1 MMPVFL
7 TVESMDRLQATG
19 ELESLSFKPGVNV
32 LVGVPNT
39 GKTKWLQ
46 LLDYLLGDPGNN
58 PFEVA
63 VETGLSD
70 KYVSAGA
77 NLRIGE
83 TLFRVERRWQESG
96 AKTKV
101 FIDGRGLNAN
111 EFQEW
116 LLQQLGIPLLHF
128 PRGNPMSGQ
137 TWPELSFRM
146 LLRHMYRQQRF
157 WGDLADKQPEA
168 EQVACVLQF
177 LGVAERLYTDDYAQ
191 LIAKRMEVERL
202 SLRRDQYN
210 ETLGDVARD
219 ILSERSVSVTLTM
232 VGVKKARDSVGAEI
246 DLMGQHSG
254 KSRRIQRGHKVRVV
268 EERHAIRCHGRNR
281 SILPPLEPEQQR
293 TEERMV

>member
-1 MMPVFL
+1 VKPVFL
-7 TVESMDRLQATG
+7 SVESIDRLQAAG
-19 ELESLSFKPGVNV
+19 ELESLSFESGVNV

-46 LLDYLLGDPGNN
+46 LLDYLMGDPGNN
-58 PFEVA
+58 PFEGA
-63 VETGLSD
+63 VETGLAD

-83 TLFRVERRWQESG
+83 ALYRVERHWQESG

-101 FIDGRGLNAN
+101 FIDGKGLNPS

-116 LLQQLGIPLLHF
+116 LLQQLGVPLLHF

-177 LGVAERLYTDDYAQ
+177 LGVAERLYTEDYAQ
-191 LIAKRMEVERL
+191 LIAKKMEIERL
-202 SLRRDQYN
+202 RGRRDQYN
-210 ETLGDVARD
+210 ETLGDIARD
-219 ILSERSVSVTLTM
+219 ILSEPSVSVTLTIA
-232 VGVKKARDSVGAEI
+232 GVKKAKESVGAEI
-246 DLMGQHSG
+246 
-254 KSRRIQRGHKVRVV
+254 
-268 EERHAIRCHGRNR
+268 ERYD
-281 SILPPLEPEQQR
+281 
-293 TEERMV
+293 

>member
-1 MMPVFL
+1 MPVFL
-7 TVESMDRLQATG
+7 SIESIDRLQAAG
-19 ELESLSFKPGVNV
+19 ELESLSFEQGVNV

-46 LLDYLLGDPGNN
+46 ILDYLLGDLGNN
-58 PFEVA
+58 PFEGA
-63 VETGLSD
+63 VETGLAD

-77 NLRIGE
+77 DLRIGE
-83 TLFRVERRWQESG
+83 ANYRVERRWQEPG

-101 FIDGRGLNAN
+101 FVDGKGVNAN

-116 LLQQLGIPLLHF
+116 LLRQLGIPLLHF

-146 LLRHMYRQQRF
+146 LLRHIYRQQRF
-157 WGDLADKQPEA
+157 WGDLADKQPET

-191 LIAKRMEVERL
+191 LIAKKMELERL
-202 SLRRDQYN
+202 RGRRDQYN

-219 ILSERSVSVTLTM
+219 ILSEPSVSVALTM
-232 VGVKKARDSVGAEI
+232 TSVNKAKRNIAAEI
-246 DLMGQHSG
+246 
-254 KSRRIQRGHKVRVV
+254 
-268 EERHAIRCHGRNR
+268 ERTWT
-281 SILPPLEPEQQR
+281 PLLCQAHDR
-293 TEERMV
+293 